1 MTDGG
6 NAAAARMRGSAR
18 NVAAALAALIAV
30 CVLAGAYT
38 YRAEAGVADGVGLT
52 FVIATGI
59 LLLLF
64 HAIRREMAVSARKD
78 AEIRELAA
86 ALTRR
91 ASEVEAVTKEL
102 EAFAYSVSH
111 DLRAPLRHINGY
123 VELLSTA
130 IGSQLGDEP
139 RRYLGV
145 IATASQQMGELIDD
159 LLAFSRM
166 TRADMHNMPIDLR
179 ATVDAAIAGLEI
191 PVRGR
196 NIDWHIGVLPVVEG
210 DPSMVKAV
218 YANLIDNAV
227 KYTAPRDPARIEIGA
242 AGEEDGRAVLFV
254 RDNGVGFDMKYAGK
268 LFGIFQ
274 RMHHPDDFE
283 GTGIGLATAQ
293 RIVTR
298 HGGRI
303 WAESVPGEGT
313 TFYFTLQPAISE
325 QQAAR

>member
-1 MTDGG
+1 
-6 NAAAARMRGSAR
+6 MRGSAAS
-18 NVAAALAALIAV
+18 VAAALAALIALS
-30 CVLAGAYT
+30 VLGGWTFGRGFAEK
-38 YRAEAGVADGVGLT
+38 RASRKEAQ
-52 FVIATGI
+52 
-59 LLLLF
+59 
-64 HAIRREMAVSARKD
+64 
-78 AEIRELAA
+78 IRELAA

-91 ASEVEAVTKEL
+91 TNEVEAVNKEL

-123 VELLSTA
+123 VDLLSTA

-145 IATASQQMGELIDD
+145 IAKASQQMGDLIDD
-159 LLAFSRM
+159 LLAFSRT
-166 TRADMHNMPIDLR
+166 TRADMHNTRIDLR
-179 ATVDAAIAGLEI
+179 AMVDAAIAGLEM
-191 PVRGR
+191 PMQGR
-196 NIDWHIGVLPVVEG
+196 NIEWHIGALPAVEG
-210 DPSMVKAV
+210 DAAMVKVV
-218 YANLIDNAV
+218 YANLIGNAV

-274 RMHHPDDFE
+274 RMHHPDQFE
-283 GTGIGLATAQ
+283 GTGIGLATVQ

-303 WAESVPGEGT
+303 RAESVPGEGT
-313 TFYFTLQPAISE
+313 TFYFTLQRAISDPH
-325 QQAAR
+325 AV